1 MDYSEDIQF
10 LRETARFQ
18 KFVKE
23 SLNKE
28 IVKITF
34 EKADGTQRIMFATT
48 NPTLGGFTLT
58 ENSESESTKKQNPE
72 ICKVF
77 DTEAKAWRS
86 FRWDRMLNLE
96 ITK

>member
-1 MDYSEDIQF
+1 MDYSEDILF
-10 LRETARFQ
+10 LRGTERFQ

-23 SLNKE
+23 HLSTDA
-28 IVKITF
+28 VKITF
-34 EKADGTQRIMFATT
+34 EKADGTQRIMLATT
-48 NPTLGGFTLT
+48 NPTIGGFELKEDLQT
-58 ENSESESTKKQNPE
+58 ESTKKQNPE

-77 DTEAKAWRS
+77 DCEAKAWRS